1 MKPSYFSWLWPAL
14 LLATSSATLSA
25 GTTGAT
31 ASIDLDRLIA
41 CLEQKEGG
49 QGLGGR
55 LCIKP
60 ATWYEAT
67 SEPYWFSR
75 DNTLS
80 RIIGKLVLQATIDR
94 MHRQGL
100 RVTVDRLACRWRWGY
115 AGMLGRLNRP
125 DTYSQHVR
133 NLYEDE
139 QFKSTN

>member
-1 MKPSYFSWLWPAL
+1 MRPAL
-14 LLATSSATLSA
+14 PLQSLFWLLFTLVFLPAYGFAAVESQ
-25 GTTGAT
+25 
-31 ASIDLDRLIA
+31 IDLDRLIA

-49 QGLGGR
+49 TGLGGR
-55 LCIKP
+55 LCIK
-60 ATWYEAT
+60 AVTWYEAT

-80 RIIGKLVLQATIDR
+80 RIVGKLVLQATIDR

-100 RVTVDRLACRWRWGY
+100 RVTVDRLALRWRWGY

-125 DTYSQHVR
+125 DTYSQHVK

-139 QFKSTN
+139 QFRSRN